1 MYNIY
6 VHAKSNMDSCVC
18 YSELTHTIKLKQ
30 LKNAIKTFKNC
41 SKDKYNIPMPILEDQ
56 VIELELTIIN
66 LDKDKD
72 ICLAYKQ
79 VK

>member
-1 MYNIY
+1 MYNIC

-18 YSELTHTIKLKQ
+18 YSELTRSIKLKQ
-30 LKNAIKTFKNC
+30 LKSAIKVYKNC